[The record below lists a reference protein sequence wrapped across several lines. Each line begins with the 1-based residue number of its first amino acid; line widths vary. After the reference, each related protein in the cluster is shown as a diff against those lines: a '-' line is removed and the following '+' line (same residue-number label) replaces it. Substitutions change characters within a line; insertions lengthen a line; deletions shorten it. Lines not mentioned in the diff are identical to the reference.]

1 MHRYECG
8 KYNINYYLKET
19 FIWGNL
25 RCSANGGKNI
35 QGKKVYWKLKIILGQ
50 LLSMNVA
57 LSQFFSYYAFEIFL
71 NICLQLELKLNQ
83 TTTILY
89 PYLNSALA
97 LLLQEMQTPLLSGN
111 TVETV

>member
-1 MHRYECG
+1 MLSQRFAFFLNLVMHRYECG

-50 LLSMNVA
+50 LLSMNVDFHSSSHIMH
-57 LSQFFSYYAFEIFL
+57 LKFS
-71 NICLQLELKLNQ
+71 
-83 TTTILY
+83 
-89 PYLNSALA
+89 
-97 LLLQEMQTPLLSGN
+97 
-111 TVETV
+111 